1 VICYNQIS
9 IAHPKQLNITKH
21 CILNQ
26 LKPDWFGGPLNCIAA
41 VGYFLAAFA
50 IYTGFPILILAVV
63 RDLPPRFSVPDGWGG
78 FVFWRIML
86 TTQLKENGHKPAA
99 AMVVGGGI
107 GGMRSALDL
116 ADAGLKVFLIEQA
129 PCLGGRV
136 AQLGYMFPQHDCVL
150 CRGTPDH
157 GYGCTRPSISPAY
170 LQYNQHP
177 NIDIMTNTYVID
189 IEGQAGEFSVSLR
202 QEPRYVDVTR
212 CINCGYCSEICPV
225 ELPDS
230 YQQGLATRKVI
241 HKTAARAAPDAY
253 HIDRVPYCDEC
264 GKCVEVCPSKAI
276 DLNEQP
282 HLISIEVG
290 AIILALGFQIFDPSE
305 LDEYGYRRFP
315 NVLHAMDYERLASRS
330 GPTEGLVVR
339 PSDQTQPK
347 SIAWLQCIGSRDQ
360 NHAYCSS
367 ICCMYAT
374 KEAMLAKQ
382 RLAGNVDCT
391 VFIMDERAFN
401 KEYAAY
407 FEKARN
413 QHHIQYE
420 RCRVSQIHEDPL
432 TKDLI
437 LHFSTPDGSL
447 REERY
452 EMVVLAAGLQPP
464 QSGQHFTQMLDLGLN
479 QYGFCETDKFT
490 PLQTGHSGV
499 FVAGAFSSPKEIVET
514 IIDASGAAAEV
525 MRLMNNHL
533 NTHTYSRAMPFLTK
547 GLFPPEKDTAN
558 EPAQVGVFVC
568 KCGGVISDLID
579 LHHLTNKIDK
589 MPAVVSSSILEFACF
604 PEGLAHIRE
613 QIHSQNLNRVV
624 VAGCSNRTHDSL
636 FQKTVREAGL
646 NPYLVELVNL
656 KEQCIRVHRW
666 QPELANQKSV
676 ELTRMA
682 VGRVSAAQP
691 IHKKKH
697 NVRPSALVIG
707 GGVSGMTAAL
717 AIADSGYDAVIV
729 ERSDL
734 LGGNLQDMWYVA
746 EGYNP
751 RRLGRDLINRV
762 RAHQHITTF
771 VRTEVVNQTGHI
783 GFYQTEL
790 ETCLPDHAPDRFSV
804 EHGVTIVATGARESH
819 EHAWLRIPQVITQRE
834 LEDRIIHQ
842 PEKIAALHDVVMI
855 QCVRSENAPD
865 YCSRV
870 CCTNTMKNAI
880 RLKLFN
886 PDCRVT
892 VVYKNIIT
900 YGFREEFY
908 NEARKLGVIFVR
920 YTDDEPPQLVPTHQ
934 GQQVIVKVRDLSLNR
949 WLELSADIVP
959 LSMSITPSEG
969 TAKLANILRVPLSSE
984 GFFDEAQMKLRPMDF
999 MREGIFLAGMA
1010 HYPKFIEESIS
1021 HALAA
1026 AARALTIL
1034 SQRDSLYL
1042 GGVVAVVDPDKCVG
1056 CLTCTRTCPFEIPRV
1071 IQAEGR
1077 PGVGGLG
1084 GAAFIDDALCQGC
1097 GTCTGECPA
1106 NAIQLVNYSD
1116 EQMMLREIQGIGEWV
1131 AS

>member
-1 VICYNQIS
+1 MLAS
-9 IAHPKQLNITKH
+9 
-21 CILNQ
+21 Q
-26 LKPDWFGGPLNCIAA
+26 LKD
-41 VGYFLAAFA
+41 
-50 IYTGFPILILAVV
+50 
-63 RDLPPRFSVPDGWGG
+63 D
-78 FVFWRIML
+78 
-86 TTQLKENGHKPAA
+86 GHKPAA

-116 ADAGLKVFLIEQA
+116 ADAGLKVYLIEQT

-177 NIDIMTNTYVID
+177 NIEILTNTYVLEIQ
-189 IEGQAGEFSVSLR
+189 GQAGDFTASLK

-212 CINCGYCSEICPV
+212 CINCGYCSEVCPI
-225 ELPDS
+225 ELPDP
-230 YQQGLATRKVI
+230 YQQGMTTRKAV

-253 HIDRVPYCDEC
+253 HIDRNPYCDDC
-264 GKCVEVCPSKAI
+264 GKCVEICPSQAI

-282 HLISIEVG
+282 RLISVDVG
-290 AIILALGFQIFDPSE
+290 AIILALGFQIYDPSE

-339 PSDQTQPK
+339 PSDQRQPR

-360 NHAYCSS
+360 SNTFCSS

-382 RLAGNVDCT
+382 RLAGEVDCT

-407 FEKARN
+407 FNKARN
-413 QHHIQYE
+413 QHHIKYK
-420 RCRVSQIHEDPL
+420 RCRVSQIHEDPH

-437 LHFSTPDGSL
+437 LHFSEADGTI
-447 REERY
+447 REKRF

-464 QSGQHFTQMLDLGLN
+464 QSARHFSQMLDLDLN
-479 QYGFCETDKFT
+479 QHGFCETDKFT

-525 MRLMNNHL
+525 MRLLNDRL
-533 NTHTYSRAMPFLTK
+533 NTYSYSRALPFLTK
-547 GLFPPEKDTAN
+547 NGLPAEKDISK
-558 EPAQVGVFVC
+558 EPVRVGIFAC
-568 KCGGVISDLID
+568 NCGGTISNLIDISQLAEQATNWPGVVISE
-579 LHHLTNKIDK
+579 TT
-589 MPAVVSSSILEFACF
+589 EFACF
-604 PEGLAHIRE
+604 PEGLAKIQAE
-613 QIHSQNLNRVV
+613 IQAQNLNRVV

-636 FQKTVREAGL
+636 FQRTIRQAGL

-656 KEQCIRVHRW
+656 KEQCARVHRG
-666 QPELANQKSV
+666 QSKLGNQKAI

-682 VGRVSAAQP
+682 VGRVSAAQS

-697 NVRPSALVIG
+697 HVRPSALVIG
-707 GGVSGMTAAL
+707 GGVAGMTAAL
-717 AIADSGYDAVIV
+717 AIADSGYDAFIV
-729 ERSDL
+729 ERSER

-762 RAHQHITTF
+762 QAHQHVTAFTH
-771 VRTEVVNQTGHI
+771 TEVVEQKGHI
-783 GFYQTEL
+783 GFYHTDLVTNRSGRPPE
-790 ETCLPDHAPDRFSV
+790 HFV
-804 EHGVTIVATGARESH
+804 IEHGVTIVATGARESR
-819 EHAWLRIPQVITQRE
+819 EHPWLDIPQVITQRE
-834 LEDRIIHQ
+834 LENQVIHQ
-842 PEKIAALHDVVMI
+842 PEKIAALHDVIMI
-855 QCVRSENAPD
+855 QCVRSEGAPE

-886 PDCRVT
+886 PQCRVT
-892 VVYKNIIT
+892 VLYKNIIT
-900 YGFREEFY
+900 YGFREKY
-908 NEARKLGVIFVR
+908 YTEARKLGVVFVR
-920 YTDDEPPQLVPTHQ
+920 YTDNEPPQIISTSN
-934 GQQVIVKVRDLSLNR
+934 GDQVIVRVRDLALNR
-949 WLELSADIVP
+949 WLDLPADIVP
-959 LSMSITPSEG
+959 LSMSITPAEG
-969 TAKLANILRVPLSSE
+969 SADLAELLRVPLSSE

-1034 SQRDSLYL
+1034 SQRDSFYL
-1042 GGVVAVVDPDKCVG
+1042 GGVVAVVDPNKCVG
-1056 CLTCTRTCPFEIPRV
+1056 CLTCARTCPFGIPQIV
-1071 IQAEGR
+1071 QEEGR
-1077 PGVGGLG
+1077 SGVGGLG
-1084 GAAFIDDALCQGC
+1084 GAAYIDDALCQGC

-1106 NAIQLVNYSD
+1106 NAIQLVNYTD
-1116 EQMMLREIQGIGEWV
+1116 EQMMLRSIHGLGEWL
-1131 AS
+1131 ASPNVSVDIGD